1 MLFSNVSCK
10 PSLYSPVEQLL
21 QEEVSVYDLKDHE
34 HYKYRPGAQVLRVG
48 GDQVRVVTSQD
59 V

>member
-1 MLFSNVSCK
+1 MQ

-48 GDQVRVVTSQD
+48 GDQVRVLTSPQN